1 MSKPQRF
8 SPGEWYH
15 CYNRGI
21 DMRQVFMEHRDY
33 LRFQMLLYT
42 CNNRMSLP
50 LRNLLDEDA
59 KFRAVFEQLRD
70 ECLVDIGAYAL
81 MPTHYHLLLRERVEG
96 GISLF
101 MRKLG
106 TAYIMYFNA
115 KYRRAGTL
123 FSGRF
128 KARHIEKAGHLK
140 RVVNYIH
147 GNPSQLFEEGK
158 KGEVYRNIVAYPF
171 ASLHDYEDVRR
182 AEGSILSSS
191 LLEGLLD
198 DTPSV
203 EGAVE
208 DFHTLYAR
216 TNQRLWVGG

>member
-8 SPGEWYH
+8 LPGEWYH

-21 DMRQVFMEHRDY
+21 DMRQVFMEHKDY

-42 CNNRMSLP
+42 CNNRMSLSM
-50 LRNLLDEDA
+50 RSVRSEDA
-59 KFRAVFEQLRD
+59 EFEAVFEQLRD

-81 MPTHYHLLLRERVEG
+81 MPTHYDLLLRERVEG

-128 KARHIEKAGHLK
+128 KSRHVGKATPLK

-147 GNPSQLFEEGK
+147 GNPSQLFQECRK
-158 KGEVYRNIVAYPF
+158 SDVHRNIVAYPF
-171 ASLHDYEDVRR
+171 TSLHDYEDVKR
-182 AEGSILSSS
+182 AEGSILSSA
-191 LLEGLLD
+191 LLEEVLTDSPSMD
-198 DTPSV
+198 DV
-203 EGAVE
+203 LE
-208 DFHTLYAR
+208 DFNTLYAR
-216 TNQRLWVGG
+216 SNKKLWVTS

>member
-8 SPGEWYH
+8 LPGEWYH

-21 DMRQVFMEHRDY
+21 DMRQVFMEHKDY

-50 LRNLLDEDA
+50 VRPVRNENA
-59 KFRAVFEQLRD
+59 EFEAVFEQLRD

-81 MPTHYHLLLRERVEG
+81 MPTHYDLLLRERTPG

-115 KYRRAGTL
+115 KYRRSGTL

-128 KARHIEKAGHLK
+128 KSRHVGKTTPLK

-147 GNPSQLFEEGK
+147 GNPSQLFEESK
-158 KGEVYRNIVAYPF
+158 RSEVHRNIVAYPF
-171 ASLHDYEDVRR
+171 TSLHDYEDVQR
-182 AEGSILSSS
+182 AEGSILSSA
-191 LLEGLLD
+191 LLEEMVQDTSSVD
-198 DTPSV
+198 DV
-203 EGAVE
+203 IH
-208 DFHTLYAR
+208 DFRTLYAR
-216 TNQRLWVGG
+216 SNRRLWVTS